1 MDAHMADAFR
11 QLTFV
16 SQCCP
21 ELGDRLHTAIG
32 ASARE
37 MEIRNGSHGF
47 MFHTIRITRSVVA
60 MTFVSCTKG
69 RLKTRRPITL
79 TRRSRLRRS
88 RLRRSRLRRSHPR
101 RSRLRR
107 SRLRRS
113 RLRRSRLRRDRLRRD
128 RLRPNRRHP
137 NRLRLN
143 RRHPSRPRLNRRHP
157 SRPRLNR
164 RHPNRL
170 HPNRLHPNRQ
180 HPNRQHPNRPRRN
193 RLRPNHL
200 RRDRLQAVLWPAAV
214 KQNSEKVHR
223 ADRMKRAGRAQHCQ
237 LQFPGQ
243 EVTMISRHDRTNTLV
258 ALAMWVG

>member
-1 MDAHMADAFR
+1 MADALR

-16 SQCCP
+16 SQCCS

-47 MFHTIRITRSVVA
+47 MFHTIGITRSVAA

-88 RLRRSRLRRSHPR
+88 RLRRSRLRRSRP
-101 RSRLRR
+101 
-107 SRLRRS
+107 
-113 RLRRSRLRRDRLRRD
+113 RRSRLRRDRLRRD
-128 RLRPNRRHP
+128 RLRPNRPHP
-137 NRLRLN
+137 NRPHPNRPHPN
-143 RRHPSRPRLNRRHP
+143 RR
-157 SRPRLNR
+157 RLNR

-170 HPNRLHPNRQ
+170 RRNRLRLNRLRLNRLRLNRLRPNHLRRDRLRLNRLRLNRLRPNRL
-180 HPNRQHPNRPRRN
+180 RPN

-243 EVTMISRHDRTNTLV
+243 EVTTISRHDRTKTLV
-258 ALAMWVG
+258 ALAMWVR